1 MIGFAMAAIEQLP
14 VPPDLLLAI
23 IGACVLAALLLIAW
37 RLWTGG
43 AGVEDALAESER
55 RQTDAAER
63 LARSQAELAG
73 RLAQIAES
81 HAAAQARVAEQLR
94 SQEREL
100 ARKLEERLAEVTR
113 RVGDSLEKSSQTTQ
127 TTLGDLKERLAVID
141 TAQRNITALSTQVVS
156 LQDVLANKQAR
167 GAFGEIQLN
176 DLVVQALPPSAYA
189 FQATLAGG
197 RRVDC
202 LLTLPNPPGAIAID
216 AKFPLE
222 HYMALREAATDAARD
237 IARRGLAQAVTKHVR
252 DIAERYIVPGE
263 TADSALM
270 FLPSEAVYAELHANL
285 PQVVQ
290 EAFRRRV
297 WIVSPT
303 TLMATLNTVRAVLK
317 DARISEQAGMLQ
329 AEVGRLL
336 DDVRRLDDRVGKL
349 QTHFR
354 QADEDMR
361 QIRVSTEKIDKRAER
376 IREVE
381 VEEPERVSAVPRLV
395 AE

>member
-1 MIGFAMAAIEQLP
+1 MADTNLP
-14 VPPDLLLAI
+14 LPPELLLLI
-23 IGACVLAALLLIAW
+23 VGACVLAALLLIAW
-37 RLWTGG
+37 RLWTGSS
-43 AGVEDALAESER
+43 GVEEALAGAER
-55 RQTDAAER
+55 RQSDAAER

-73 RLAQIAES
+73 RLAQVAES
-81 HAAAQARVAEQLR
+81 QAAAQARMAEQLQV
-94 SQEREL
+94 QERVL
-100 ARKLEERLAEVTR
+100 AKKLDERLADVSK

-127 TTLGDLKERLAVID
+127 TTITDLKERLAVID
-141 TAQRNITALSTQVVS
+141 AAQQNITQLSTQVVG
-156 LQDVLANKQAR
+156 LQDILANKQAR

-176 DLVVQALPPSAYA
+176 DLVMQALPPSAYA
-189 FQATLAGG
+189 FQATLASG

-222 HYMALREAATDAARD
+222 PYQALRDAGSDAEREAA
-237 IARRGLAQAVTKHVR
+237 RRLLAQAVSKHIK

-285 PQVVQ
+285 SGVVQ

-303 TLMATLNTVRAVLK
+303 TLMATLHTVRAVLK
-317 DARISEQAGMLQ
+317 DAKISEQAGLLQ
-329 AEVGRLL
+329 DEVGRML

-361 QIRVSTEKIDKRAER
+361 QIRISTEKIDKRAER

-381 VEEPERVSAVPRLV
+381 VEVEEPEQIAATPDVPRL
-395 AE
+395 AGE

>member
-1 MIGFAMAAIEQLP
+1 MSDLHLP
-14 VPPDLLLAI
+14 LPPDLILLI
-23 IGACVLAALLLIAW
+23 LGASVLGALLLIAW
-37 RLWTGG
+37 RLWTGSS
-43 AGVEDALAESER
+43 GVEDALADSEH
-55 RQTDAAER
+55 RQSAAAER
-63 LARSQAELAG
+63 LVQSQAELAG

-81 HAAAQARVAEQLR
+81 QAAAQARMAEQLQT
-94 SQEREL
+94 QEREL
-100 ARKLEERLAEVTR
+100 AKKLEERLADVTR
-113 RVGDSLEKSSQTTQ
+113 RIGESLEKSSVTTQ
-127 TTLGDLKERLAVID
+127 TTMTDLKERLAVID
-141 TAQRNITALSTQVVS
+141 VAQKNITTLSTQVVG
-156 LQDVLANKQAR
+156 LQDILTNKQAR

-189 FQATLAGG
+189 FQATLASG

-222 HYMALREAATDAARD
+222 FYQALRDAGSDAERD
-237 IARRGLAQAVTKHVR
+237 AARRGLAQAITKHVK
-252 DIAERYIVPGE
+252 DIEERYIVPGE

-285 PQVVQ
+285 TSVVQ
-290 EAFRRRV
+290 DAFRRRV

-317 DARISEQAGMLQ
+317 DAKISEQAGLLQ

-361 QIRVSTEKIDKRAER
+361 QVRISTEKIDKRAER

-381 VEEPERVSAVPRLV
+381 VDEPERVVAPAAEPRLLTGD
-395 AE
+395 